1 MNNKVK
7 IILAIV
13 LFVVAIGA
21 IAYYLNSSRT
31 EVNPEMQELQSVPPG
46 PPPDVTGSGG
56 Y

>member
-7 IILAIV
+7 IIIAVV

-21 IAYYLNSSRT
+21 IGYYLKSSQT
-31 EVNPEMQELQSVPPG
+31 KTTPEMEQLQNTPPG
-46 PPPDVTGSGG
+46 PPPDVTGAGG